1 MAVSESQKASNA
13 RWDREHM
20 FTLGCRIRKEQ
31 AAAFKAVCADAGIT
45 ANTALKNYVMQ
56 CIGAQSI
63 SATP

>member
-1 MAVSESQKASNA
+1 MAVSESHKASNI

-31 AAAFKAVCADAGIT
+31 ADAFKALCADAGIT
-45 ANTALKNYVMQ
+45 ANAALKNYVML
-56 CIGAQSI
+56 CIGAHSL